1 MSRRKVRNGTIDQT
15 TGGLKNKDLFYKNGR
30 IKSKKASKSMKIRIR
45 KERNTIKPNELS
57 KQALKE
63 GLITKKQYNNL
74 PINLLNAI
82 SKQKIEN
89 Q

>member
-1 MSRRKVRNGTIDQT
+1 
-15 TGGLKNKDLFYKNGR
+15 
-30 IKSKKASKSMKIRIR
+30 MKIRIR